1 MTDHF
6 MKILFQN
13 VFVHCDLFDS
23 DFQISKCNLCKIIIT
38 SPTVFVQ
45 LSHSLFSIKS
55 VYQHR
60 KHIYVSFNDVL
71 CKEFGSYPLADFQ
84 GWLMDNTGVTCESS
98 KNKNHLHSYAVGV
111 QMIFLYFKILPH
123 SRKIENSNFLDFNG
137 MLIVTFTSKPVNIVR
152 IPLEKYSVTCFY
164 TYSECE
170 HHMWSWWDP
179 IST

>member
-1 MTDHF
+1 MC
-6 MKILFQN
+6 LFI
-13 VFVHCDLFDS
+13 VIYLIVTFK
-23 DFQISKCNLCKIIIT
+23 ISKNNLCNIIMN
-38 SPTVFVQ
+38 SFTVCVP
-45 LSHSLFSIKS
+45 LSHSPFSRKS
-55 VYQHR
+55 VCQHR
-60 KHIYVSFNDVL
+60 KHVCVSFIQVL
-71 CKEFGSYPLADFQ
+71 SKDFESYSLAASQ
-84 GWLMDNTGVTCESS
+84 EWLLNNTGVTCESPKS
-98 KNKNHLHSYAVGV
+98 WNRKNHLHSYAVGV